1 MLSKNQIIAV
11 SSAVLLTFVLYF
23 GFGEVPK
30 AEPPAA
36 TKTKEDKTYETVL
49 LASKEEATAK
59 LTPEQKNTLHTLE
72 SVLSSTKN
80 DSTKVESL
88 KQLASFWYQ
97 SGKPEVSGY
106 YADMVSD
113 ILKDKEAYQI
123 TGTTYR
129 IALSEGGLDE
139 KVRDVCSRRAI
150 RAFENAIR
158 LDSTNV
164 NYQMQLAMVYVDK
177 PLEDNPMKGILM
189 LRELNTKHPEN
200 ADVNI
205 QLGRLAIK
213 TGQFEKAVERLKK
226 AVELSPGTVSIY
238 CLLADAYTG
247 LGDKTNAGLAE
258 KKCKK

>member
-1 MLSKNQIIAV
+1 
-11 SSAVLLTFVLYF
+11 
-23 GFGEVPK
+23 
-30 AEPPAA
+30 
-36 TKTKEDKTYETVL
+36 
-49 LASKEEATAK
+49 
-59 LTPEQKNTLHTLE
+59 
-72 SVLSSTKN
+72 
-80 DSTKVESL
+80 
-88 KQLASFWYQ
+88 
-97 SGKPEVSGY
+97 
-106 YADMVSD
+106 
-113 ILKDKEAYQI
+113 
-123 TGTTYR
+123 
-129 IALSEGGLDE
+129 
-139 KVRDVCSRRAI
+139 
-150 RAFENAIR
+150 
-158 LDSTNV
+158 
-164 NYQMQLAMVYVDK
+164 MQLAMVYVDK